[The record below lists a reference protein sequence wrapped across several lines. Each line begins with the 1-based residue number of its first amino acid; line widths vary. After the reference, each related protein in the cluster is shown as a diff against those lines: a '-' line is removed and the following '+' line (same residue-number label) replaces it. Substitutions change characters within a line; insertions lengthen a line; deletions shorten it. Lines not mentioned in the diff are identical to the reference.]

1 MKKFKSHMNEAAPK
15 VDPDKYAAH
24 MARNKKPK
32 KITSTQKSISD
43 VAKKAEK
50 MAMKED
56 HSEKAA
62 AHRRAAAKTRDPRK
76 KALHAKAAAIHD
88 DAATALPSEKKKASD
103 AANKFTREAGLKTEG
118 VKGALGGALGG
129 GAAGAAAGY
138 KYMGKPGA
146 VVGGLGGALIGG
158 SFGSGAE
165 DGYKFARRPKKKKVQ
180 EGSCG
185 SSTRKKNIS
194 EYSDEELASHA
205 NKAIAD
211 KKKAAIEKDEVA
223 KPTDREDRAVAHLRK
238 RRPGSD
244 LTKDKEER

>member
-1 MKKFKSHMNEAAPK
+1 MLTSQVENMKKFKSHMDEAAPK

-32 KITSTQKSISD
+32 KMTSTQKSVSD
-43 VAKKAEK
+43 IAKKAEK
-50 MAMKED
+50 MAM
-56 HSEKAA
+56 
-62 AHRRAAAKTRDPRK
+62 
-76 KALHAKAAAIHD
+76 
-88 DAATALPSEKKKASD
+88 
-103 AANKFTREAGLKTEG
+103 KTEG

-185 SSTRKKNIS
+185 SSTRKKNIR

-205 NKAIAD
+205 NKVIAD
-211 KKKAAIEKDEVA
+211 KKKAAIGKDEVA
-223 KPTDREDRAVAHLRK
+223 KPTDREDRAIAHLRK